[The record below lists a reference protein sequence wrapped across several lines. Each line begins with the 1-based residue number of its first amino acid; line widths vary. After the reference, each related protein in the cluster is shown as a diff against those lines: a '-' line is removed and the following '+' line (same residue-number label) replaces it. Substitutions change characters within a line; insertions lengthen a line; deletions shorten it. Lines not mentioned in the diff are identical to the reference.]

1 MKKLLKQI
9 YSGIG
14 MGCFTFVAT
23 LFIGPVFAGGVDPL
37 LCRVHGRRFTAV
49 CNLLHRHI
57 ARFLCPCA
65 DLLQRK
71 TCPLAQNLDP
81 HADWYACLSS
91 DRIFGRVDGKQ
102 LRRS

>member
-23 LFIGPVFAGGVDPL
+23 LFIGPVFAGGVD
-37 LCRVHGRRFTAV
+37 RFFAGYTGGD
-49 CNLLHRHI
+49 LQ
-57 ARFLCPCA
+57 RFAICCIVISLGFYVPCA

-71 TCPLAQNLDP
+71 TCPWLKP
-81 HADWYACLSS
+81 
-91 DRIFGRVDGKQ
+91 
-102 LRRS
+102 

>member
-23 LFIGPVFAGGVDPL
+23 LFIGPVFAGGVD
-37 LCRVHGRRFTAV
+37 RFFAGYTGGD
-49 CNLLHRHI
+49 LQ
-57 ARFLCPCA
+57 RFAICCIVI
-65 DLLQRK
+65 QRK